1 MILADTNVLL
11 WHWVGDSRLGP
22 RARETIARAIFEGEL
37 AVSAITFWEVGLL
50 VRRRRVDFPQDAGAW
65 RRRLLSDGLTEIAV
79 DGEIGVLSTELTEYH
94 NDPADRIIM
103 ATAIHGDHRLLTGDG
118 LILRWPGTLSRID
131 ARR

>member
-1 MILADTNVLL
+1 MIVVDTHVLL
-11 WHWVGDSRLGP
+11 WDLTSDLRLGP
-22 RARETIARAIFEGEL
+22 RARETMARATFEGEL
-37 AVSAITFWEVGLL
+37 AVSAISFWEVGLL
-50 VRRRRVDFPQDAGAW
+50 VRGRRINFLQDTGAW
-65 RRRLLSDGLTEIAV
+65 RRRLLEEGLTEIPV